1 MKVGDKVR
9 VLYTDAVGTKL
20 VFNGT
25 IKEPR
30 GEGWLVDLG
39 GAAIVFNPSEILET
53 GDEVRQ
59 EIHKA

>member
-25 IKEPR
+25 IKSPR

-39 GAAIVFNPSEILET
+39 GVAIVFNPSEILET
-53 GDEVRQ
+53 NHEEVERQ
-59 EIHKA
+59 RD